1 MYTNFESLRK
11 EARDYVVE
19 SLRDYEGWTSDFH
32 NRVFNS
38 DSYEY
43 CTNKA
48 NKKLNEL
55 GIYDAIQKVV
65 EYEQEN
71 FGMVKTDFSDPCNIL
86 NMLWYIIGEEE
97 LYDMFE
103 DCQEW
108 DEYWSEDIT
117 DEARLS
123 ILNWLKENEKI

>member
-11 EARDYVVE
+11 EARDYIVE

-32 NRVFNS
+32 NMTFKTEY
-38 DSYEY
+38 YECY
-43 CTNKA
+43 TSEA
-48 NKKLNEL
+48 IKKLEEL
-55 GIYDAIQKVV
+55 NVFEAVQKIK
-65 EYEQEN
+65 EYEQNN
-71 FGMVKTDFSDPCNIL
+71 FGTVNTDFSNPCNVL
-86 NMLWYIIGEEE
+86 NMLWYIVGEEE

-108 DEYWSEDIT
+108 DEWWSEDIT

>member
-11 EARDYVVE
+11 EARDYIVK
-19 SLRDYEGWTSDFH
+19 SLRDYEGCTFEFH
-32 NRVFNS
+32 NKVFNS

-43 CTNKA
+43 YINRA
-48 NKKLNEL
+48 DKKLNKL
-55 GIYDAIQKVV
+55 GVFDAVQKVV

-71 FGMVKTDFSDPCNIL
+71 FGTVKTDFSDPCNIL
-86 NMLWYIIGEEE
+86 TMLWYIIGEEE

-108 DEYWSEDIT
+108 DKYWSEDIT
-117 DEARLS
+117 DEARLG

>member
-71 FGMVKTDFSDPCNIL
+71 FGMVKTD
-86 NMLWYIIGEEE
+86 
-97 LYDMFE
+97 
-103 DCQEW
+103 
-108 DEYWSEDIT
+108 
-117 DEARLS
+117 
-123 ILNWLKENEKI
+123 